1 VTGAPHQ
8 ALLWS
13 RILHIAESMED
24 PQISLEQLRGQLC
37 ALDEGF
43 AGVFD
48 PAEQF
53 PEFVAHRLCRSMERL
68 LAGLDTIALSGRRA

>member
-1 VTGAPHQ
+1 MTGAPLQ
-8 ALLWS
+8 CLLWD
-13 RILHIAESMED
+13 RVLHVAESMDD
-24 PQISLEQLRGQLC
+24 PQVSLAQLQAQLC

-53 PEFVAHRLCRSMERL
+53 PEFAAHRLCRSMERL
-68 LAGLDTIALSGRRA
+68 LVRLQAR